1 MGFNEV
7 TGVNKSAVRDI
18 YGHIFIKRKKIT
30 PDLIIIYNKTQKIF
44 QAINTHIY

>member
-18 YGHIFIKRKKIT
+18 YGHLFIKKKKFT
-30 PDLIIIYNKTQKIF
+30 LDLRE
-44 QAINTHIY
+44 IN